1 MYFAVMILHKKQT
14 LWVALAFIFTFS
26 ACNGKKQVDTESS
39 KDSLTVINDSIPKAG
54 EPLRGS
60 DTGIVVME
68 TKRTQTTLLGVWH
81 QLPVKGIRE
90 AIKTNAT
97 LIVAE
102 IVSRKVSME
111 GGLTL
116 VYRKMPSEGTQEVF
130 IGIPVGGNKDLD
142 REMSELNTGGN
153 ASDRQV
159 FTILTLPA
167 ATYLKATV
175 NAEPGLTTK
184 SWLQFKSL
192 MLNRKQ
198 CIASDFESKENANAK
213 LGQVDLV
220 KVAKTFPYM
229 EYYTDSR
236 NLEMATTV
244 AQAILLMRK
253 P

>member
-1 MYFAVMILHKKQT
+1 MILHKKQT
-14 LWVALAFIFTFS
+14 LWVALAFVFTFS

-39 KDSLTVINDSIPKAG
+39 KDSMAAINDSIPKVG

-60 DTGIVVME
+60 DSGIVVME
-68 TKRTQTTLLGVWH
+68 TKRAETTLLGVWH

-116 VYRKMPSEGTQEVF
+116 VYRNMPSEGTQEVF
-130 IGIPVGGNKDLD
+130 IGIPIGGNKHLV
-142 REMSELNTGGN
+142 RKMAESNTGGN
-153 ASDRQV
+153 ASDKQM
-159 FTILTLPA
+159 FTTLTLPA
-167 ATYLKATV
+167 ATFLKATV

-198 CIASDFESKENANAK
+198 CITSDFESKENANAK
-213 LGQVDLV
+213 MGQVDLS

>member
-1 MYFAVMILHKKQT
+1 MILHKKQT
-14 LWVALAFIFTFS
+14 LWVALAFVFTFS

-39 KDSLTVINDSIPKAG
+39 KDSMTAINDSIPKVG

-60 DTGIVVME
+60 DSGIVVME
-68 TKRTQTTLLGVWH
+68 TKRAETTLLGVWH
-81 QLPVKGIRE
+81 QLPINGIRE

-116 VYRKMPSEGTQEVF
+116 VYRNMPSAGTQEVF
-130 IGIPVGGNKDLD
+130 IGIPIGGNKHLV
-142 REMSELNTGGN
+142 RKMAESNTGGN
-153 ASDRQV
+153 ASDKQM
-159 FTILTLPA
+159 FTTLTLPA

-175 NAEPGLTTK
+175 NAEPGLTTM

-192 MLNRKQ
+192 MINRKQ
-198 CIASDFESKENANAK
+198 CIGTDFESKENANAK
-213 LGQVDLV
+213 IGEVDLS

-236 NLEMATTV
+236 NLEMATTL

>member
-1 MYFAVMILHKKQT
+1 MILHKKQT
-14 LWVALAFIFTFS
+14 LWVALAFVFTFS

-39 KDSLTVINDSIPKAG
+39 KDSMAAINDSIPKVG

-60 DTGIVVME
+60 DSGIVVME
-68 TKRTQTTLLGVWH
+68 TKRAETTLLGVWH

-116 VYRKMPSEGTQEVF
+116 VYRNMPSEGTQEVF
-130 IGIPVGGNKDLD
+130 IGIPIGGNKHLV
-142 REMSELNTGGN
+142 RKMAESNTGGN
-153 ASDRQV
+153 PSDKQM
-159 FTILTLPA
+159 FTTVTLPA

-175 NAEPGLTTK
+175 NAEPGLTSK

-213 LGQVDLV
+213 MGQVDLS

>member
-1 MYFAVMILHKKQT
+1 MILHKKQT
-14 LWVALAFIFTFS
+14 LWVALAFVFTFS

-39 KDSLTVINDSIPKAG
+39 KDSMTAINDSIPKVG

-60 DTGIVVME
+60 DSGIVVME
-68 TKRTQTTLLGVWH
+68 TKRAETTLLGVWH
-81 QLPVKGIRE
+81 QLPINGIRE

-116 VYRKMPSEGTQEVF
+116 VYRNMPSAGTQEVF
-130 IGIPVGGNKDLD
+130 IGIPIGGNKHLV
-142 REMSELNTGGN
+142 RKMAESNTGGN
-153 ASDRQV
+153 ASDKQM
-159 FTILTLPA
+159 FTTLTLPA

-175 NAEPGLTTK
+175 NAEPGLTTM

-192 MLNRKQ
+192 MINRKQ
-198 CIASDFESKENANAK
+198 CIGTDFESKENANAK
-213 LGQVDLV
+213 IGEVDLS

>member
-1 MYFAVMILHKKQT
+1 VYFAVMILHKKQT
-14 LWVALAFIFTFS
+14 LWVALAFVFTFS

-39 KDSLTVINDSIPKAG
+39 KDSMAAINDSIPKVG

-60 DTGIVVME
+60 DSGIVVME
-68 TKRTQTTLLGVWH
+68 TKRAETTLLGVWH

-116 VYRKMPSEGTQEVF
+116 VYRNMPSEGTQEVF
-130 IGIPVGGNKDLD
+130 IGIPIGGNKHLV
-142 REMSELNTGGN
+142 RKMAESNTGGN
-153 ASDRQV
+153 PSDKQM
-159 FTILTLPA
+159 FTTVTLPA

-175 NAEPGLTTK
+175 NAEPGLTSK

-213 LGQVDLV
+213 MGQVDLS

>member
-1 MYFAVMILHKKQT
+1 M
-14 LWVALAFIFTFS
+14 ALAYILIFS
-26 ACNGKKQVDTESS
+26 ACNGKKQVDTQSS
-39 KDSLTVINDSIPKAG
+39 KDSLATMNDSIPKSG

-60 DTGIVVME
+60 DSGIVVME
-68 TKRTQTTLLGVWH
+68 TKRAETTLLGVWH
-81 QLPVKGIRE
+81 QLPINGIRE

-116 VYRKMPSEGTQEVF
+116 VYRNMPSAGTQEVF
-130 IGIPVGGNKDLD
+130 IGIPIGGNKHLV
-142 REMSELNTGGN
+142 RKMAESNTGGN
-153 ASDRQV
+153 ASDKQM
-159 FTILTLPA
+159 FTTLTLPA

-192 MLNRKQ
+192 MINRKQ

-213 LGQVDLV
+213 IGEVDLS

>member
-1 MYFAVMILHKKQT
+1 MILHKKQT
-14 LWVALAFIFTFS
+14 LWVALAYILIFS
-26 ACNGKKQVDTESS
+26 ACNGKKQVDTQSS
-39 KDSLTVINDSIPKAG
+39 KDSLATMNDSIPKAG

-60 DTGIVVME
+60 DSGIVVME
-68 TKRTQTTLLGVWH
+68 TKRAETTLLGVWH
-81 QLPVKGIRE
+81 QLPINGIRE

-116 VYRKMPSEGTQEVF
+116 VYRNMPSAGTQEVF
-130 IGIPVGGNKDLD
+130 IGIPIGGNKHLV
-142 REMSELNTGGN
+142 RKMAESNTGGN
-153 ASDRQV
+153 ASDKQM
-159 FTILTLPA
+159 FTTLTLPA

-192 MLNRKQ
+192 MINRKQ

-213 LGQVDLV
+213 IGEVDLS

>member
-1 MYFAVMILHKKQT
+1 M
-14 LWVALAFIFTFS
+14 ALAFVFTFS

-39 KDSLTVINDSIPKAG
+39 KDSLATMNDSIPKAG

-60 DTGIVVME
+60 DSGIVVME

-81 QLPVKGIRE
+81 QLPVMGIRE

-116 VYRKMPSEGTQEVF
+116 VYRNMPSAGTQEVF
-130 IGIPVGGNKDLD
+130 IGIPIGGNKHLV
-142 REMSELNTGGN
+142 RKMAESNTGGN
-153 ASDRQV
+153 ASDKQM
-159 FTILTLPA
+159 FTTLTLPA

-192 MLNRKQ
+192 MINRKQ

-213 LGQVDLV
+213 IGEVDLS

>member
-1 MYFAVMILHKKQT
+1 M
-14 LWVALAFIFTFS
+14 ALAFVFTFS

-39 KDSLTVINDSIPKAG
+39 KDSMTAINDSIPKVG

-60 DTGIVVME
+60 DSGIVVME
-68 TKRTQTTLLGVWH
+68 TKRAETTLLGVWH

-116 VYRKMPSEGTQEVF
+116 VYRNMPSEGTQEVF
-130 IGIPVGGNKDLD
+130 IGIPIGGNKHLV
-142 REMSELNTGGN
+142 RKMAESNTGGN
-153 ASDRQV
+153 ASDKQM
-159 FTILTLPA
+159 FTTLTLPA
-167 ATYLKATV
+167 ATFLKATV

-213 LGQVDLV
+213 MGQVDLS

>member
-1 MYFAVMILHKKQT
+1 M
-14 LWVALAFIFTFS
+14 ALAFVFTFS

-39 KDSLTVINDSIPKAG
+39 KDSMTAINDSIPKVG

-60 DTGIVVME
+60 DSGIVVME
-68 TKRTQTTLLGVWH
+68 TKRAETTLLGVWH
-81 QLPVKGIRE
+81 QLPINGIRE

-102 IVSRKVSME
+102 IVSRKVSIE

-116 VYRKMPSEGTQEVF
+116 VYRNMPSAGTQEVF
-130 IGIPVGGNKDLD
+130 IGIPIGGNKHLV
-142 REMSELNTGGN
+142 RKMAESNTGGN
-153 ASDRQV
+153 ASDKQM
-159 FTILTLPA
+159 FTTLTLPA

-213 LGQVDLV
+213 IGEVDLS

>member
-1 MYFAVMILHKKQT
+1 MILHKKQT
-14 LWVALAFIFTFS
+14 LWVALAFVFTFS

-39 KDSLTVINDSIPKAG
+39 KDSMAAINDSIPKVG

-60 DTGIVVME
+60 DSGIVVME
-68 TKRTQTTLLGVWH
+68 TKRAETTLLGVWH

-116 VYRKMPSEGTQEVF
+116 VYRNMPSEGTQEVF
-130 IGIPVGGNKDLD
+130 IGIPIGGNKHLV
-142 REMSELNTGGN
+142 RKMAESNTGGN
-153 ASDRQV
+153 PSDKQM
-159 FTILTLPA
+159 FTTVTLPA
-167 ATYLKATV
+167 ATFLKATV

-213 LGQVDLV
+213 MGQVDLS

>member
-1 MYFAVMILHKKQT
+1 MILHKKQT
-14 LWVALAFIFTFS
+14 LWVALAFVFTFS
-26 ACNGKKQVDTESS
+26 ACNGKKHVDTESS
-39 KDSLTVINDSIPKAG
+39 KDSMTVINDSIPKVG

-60 DTGIVVME
+60 DSGIVVME
-68 TKRTQTTLLGVWH
+68 TKRAETTLLGVWH

-116 VYRKMPSEGTQEVF
+116 VYRNMPSQGTQEVF
-130 IGIPVGGNKDLD
+130 IGIPIGGNKHLV
-142 REMSELNTGGN
+142 RKMAESNTGGN
-153 ASDRQV
+153 PSDKQM
-159 FTILTLPA
+159 FTTVTLPA

-213 LGQVDLV
+213 MGQVDLS

>member
-1 MYFAVMILHKKQT
+1 M
-14 LWVALAFIFTFS
+14 ALAFVFTFS

-39 KDSLTVINDSIPKAG
+39 KDSLATMNDSIPKAG

-60 DTGIVVME
+60 DSGIVVME
-68 TKRTQTTLLGVWH
+68 TKRAETTLLGVWH
-81 QLPVKGIRE
+81 QLPINGIRE

-116 VYRKMPSEGTQEVF
+116 VYRNMPSAGTQEVF
-130 IGIPVGGNKDLD
+130 IGIPIGGNKHLV
-142 REMSELNTGGN
+142 RKMAESNTGGN
-153 ASDRQV
+153 ASDKQM
-159 FTILTLPA
+159 FTTLTLPA

-192 MLNRKQ
+192 MINRKQ

-213 LGQVDLV
+213 IGEVDLS

>member
-1 MYFAVMILHKKQT
+1 M
-14 LWVALAFIFTFS
+14 ALAFVFTFS

-39 KDSLTVINDSIPKAG
+39 KDSMAAINDSIPKVG

-60 DTGIVVME
+60 DSGIVVME
-68 TKRTQTTLLGVWH
+68 TKRVETTLLGVWH

-116 VYRKMPSEGTQEVF
+116 VYRNMPSEGTQEVF
-130 IGIPVGGNKDLD
+130 IGIPIGGNKHLV
-142 REMSELNTGGN
+142 RKMAESNTGGN
-153 ASDRQV
+153 ASDKQM
-159 FTILTLPA
+159 FTTLTLPA

-175 NAEPGLTTK
+175 NAEPGLTSK

-213 LGQVDLV
+213 MGQVDLS

>member
-1 MYFAVMILHKKQT
+1 M
-14 LWVALAFIFTFS
+14 ALAFVFTFS

-39 KDSLTVINDSIPKAG
+39 KDSMAAINDSIPKVG

-60 DTGIVVME
+60 DSGIVVME
-68 TKRTQTTLLGVWH
+68 TKRAETTLLGVWH

-116 VYRKMPSEGTQEVF
+116 VYRNMPSEGTQEVF
-130 IGIPVGGNKDLD
+130 IGIPIGGNKHLV
-142 REMSELNTGGN
+142 RKMAESNTGGN
-153 ASDRQV
+153 ASDKQM
-159 FTILTLPA
+159 FTTLTLPA

-175 NAEPGLTTK
+175 NAEPGLTSK

-213 LGQVDLV
+213 MGQVDLS

>member
-1 MYFAVMILHKKQT
+1 M
-14 LWVALAFIFTFS
+14 ALAFVFTFS

-39 KDSLTVINDSIPKAG
+39 KDSMTAINDSIPKVG

-60 DTGIVVME
+60 DSGIVVME
-68 TKRTQTTLLGVWH
+68 TKRAETTLLGVWH

-116 VYRKMPSEGTQEVF
+116 VYRNMPSEGTQEVF
-130 IGIPVGGNKDLD
+130 IGIPIGGNKHLV
-142 REMSELNTGGN
+142 RKMAESNTGGN
-153 ASDRQV
+153 PSDKQM
-159 FTILTLPA
+159 FTTVTLPA
-167 ATYLKATV
+167 ATFLKATV

-198 CIASDFESKENANAK
+198 CITSDFESKENANAK
-213 LGQVDLV
+213 MGQVDLS

>member
-1 MYFAVMILHKKQT
+1 MILHKKQT
-14 LWVALAFIFTFS
+14 LWVALAFVFTFS

-39 KDSLTVINDSIPKAG
+39 KDSMTAINDSIPKVG

-60 DTGIVVME
+60 DSGIVVME
-68 TKRTQTTLLGVWH
+68 TKRAETTLLGVWH
-81 QLPVKGIRE
+81 QLPINGIRE

-116 VYRKMPSEGTQEVF
+116 VYRNMPSAGTQEVF
-130 IGIPVGGNKDLD
+130 IGIPIGGNKHLV
-142 REMSELNTGGN
+142 RKMAESNTGGN
-153 ASDRQV
+153 ASDKQM
-159 FTILTLPA
+159 FTTLTLPA

-198 CIASDFESKENANAK
+198 CIASDFESKENANGK
-213 LGQVDLV
+213 IGEVDLS

>member
-1 MYFAVMILHKKQT
+1 MILHKKQT
-14 LWVALAFIFTFS
+14 LWVALAYILIFS
-26 ACNGKKQVDTESS
+26 ACNGKKQVDTQSS
-39 KDSLTVINDSIPKAG
+39 KDSLATMNDSIPKAG

-60 DTGIVVME
+60 DSGIVVME
-68 TKRTQTTLLGVWH
+68 TKRAETTLLGIWH
-81 QLPVKGIRE
+81 QLPINGIRE

-116 VYRKMPSEGTQEVF
+116 VYRNMPSAGTQEVF

-142 REMSELNTGGN
+142 REKAESNTGGN
-153 ASDRQV
+153 ASDKQM
-159 FTILTLPA
+159 FTTLTLPA

-192 MLNRKQ
+192 MINRKQ
-198 CIASDFESKENANAK
+198 CIGTDFESKENANAK
-213 LGQVDLV
+213 IGEVDLS

>member
-1 MYFAVMILHKKQT
+1 MILHKKQT
-14 LWVALAFIFTFS
+14 LWVALAFVFTFS

-39 KDSLTVINDSIPKAG
+39 KDSLATMNDSIPKAG

-60 DTGIVVME
+60 DSGIVVME
-68 TKRTQTTLLGVWH
+68 TKRAETTLLGVWH
-81 QLPVKGIRE
+81 QLPINGIRE

-116 VYRKMPSEGTQEVF
+116 VYRNMPSAGTQEVF
-130 IGIPVGGNKDLD
+130 IGIPIGGNKHLV
-142 REMSELNTGGN
+142 RKMAESNTGGN
-153 ASDRQV
+153 ASDKQM
-159 FTILTLPA
+159 FTTLTLPA

-192 MLNRKQ
+192 MINRKQ
-198 CIASDFESKENANAK
+198 CVASDFESKENANAK
-213 LGQVDLV
+213 VGELESS